1 MLETHGKS
9 LYLSINYLINQ
20 KLFSKD
26 ESFRKKSMFRSTI
39 QCIDM

>member
-26 ESFRKKSMFRSTI
+26 ESFRKKKYVQINNSMY
-39 QCIDM
+39 